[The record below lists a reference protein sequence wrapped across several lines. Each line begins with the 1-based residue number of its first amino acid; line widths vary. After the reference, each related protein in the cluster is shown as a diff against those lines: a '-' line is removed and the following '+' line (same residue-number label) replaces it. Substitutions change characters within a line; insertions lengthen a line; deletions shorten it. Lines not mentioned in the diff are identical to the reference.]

1 MIAPEHKPT
10 DLIAV
15 NLNGAEVEVPEGI
28 NVVEAAALHGS
39 EVPHYCY
46 HPKLSVA
53 GNCRMCLVEM
63 GTPIRDRSSGELI
76 LEEDGSPKIGW
87 VPKPVIGCA
96 TTVTPGMHIR
106 TESSL
111 VSECREGIMEFLLVN
126 HPLDCPI
133 CDQAGECSLQEFAT
147 DYGRGYSRYVE
158 RKNVKPKRTRLGP
171 RVTLDDER
179 CILCSRCIRFCQ
191 EVAKDDVLGFVDRGS
206 FSTLTCFPGKEL
218 SNNYSLNTVD
228 LCPVGALTSTDFRF
242 KMRVWF
248 LKETPG
254 ICTESSA
261 GCNTLVSSREGV
273 VQRITPRRNDKVND
287 AWMTDSGRELYKA
300 VKSENRILRPSV
312 NGMDHTMDGAIV
324 QAVELLAGRKIGVVA
339 SCRSTVEEQFLVKR
353 LADCLSAKVFLR
365 GHFGADDG
373 ILLSSDRTPN
383 LRGALAVD
391 LFDLYPSDHLKD
403 LDEDLAA
410 GNLDGLLVMGED
422 LVDAGVSE
430 VNLAK
435 APVVFLGAHHNG
447 TSRSAAVVLPGL
459 SVFEKAGSFINRSF
473 FLQGFESAVPGP
485 VGLRP
490 EWKTLSSIFESI
502 SGESLALNDLRS
514 LWELIS
520 EDGDSVFAGIKFSDL
535 AGKSFQINGERWSH
549 LPFVERQALH
559 FEPLSSEP

>member
-106 TESSL
+106 TESPL

-273 VQRITPRRNDKVND
+273 VQRITPRRNDRVND

-312 NGMDHTMDGAIV
+312 NGMDHTMDGAIA

-403 LDEDLAA
+403 LNEDLAA

-520 EDGDSVFAGIKFSDL
+520 EDGDSVLAGIKFSDL